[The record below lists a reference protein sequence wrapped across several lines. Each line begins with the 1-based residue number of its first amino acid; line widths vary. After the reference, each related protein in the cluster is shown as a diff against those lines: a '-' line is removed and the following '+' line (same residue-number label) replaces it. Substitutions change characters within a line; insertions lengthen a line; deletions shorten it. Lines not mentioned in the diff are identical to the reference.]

1 MSDTRLDSIGDIF
14 LSNFKS
20 GLIAVAEIGG
30 NQLISLDDAL
40 LPQCCDLQ
48 GRCIAIEFTDLELTL
63 FCHPGSWGI
72 RLSDQ
77 TPSREVDATISGRV
91 FALVNLASNDDK
103 ISTSIRE
110 RVNINGN
117 AQVARTMQNILASID
132 IDWEEQLSHVT
143 GDVLAVQIS
152 KQVLGL
158 HQWAKQSFQSL
169 SQSGSEY
176 LREEVKMTP
185 TQTEFEIFAD
195 ELKTVRE
202 AVERNE
208 IRIRHL
214 TDTID
219 SFHK

>member
-1 MSDTRLDSIGDIF
+1 MSDTRINPIGEIF
-14 LSNFKS
+14 LGHLKS
-20 GLIAVAEIGG
+20 GLIAAAEIGG

-40 LPQCCDLQ
+40 LPQCCELQ
-48 GRCIAIEFTDLELTL
+48 GRCIAIHFTDLELTL

-110 RVNINGN
+110 RVIINGDV
-117 AQVARTMQNILASID
+117 QVARTMQNILASID
-132 IDWEEQLSHVT
+132 IDWEEQLSRVT
-143 GDVLAVQIS
+143 GDVIAVQIS
-152 KQVLGL
+152 KQLRGF
-158 HQWAKQSFQSL
+158 HHWAKQGFQSL

-185 TQTEFEIFAD
+185 TQTEFELFAG
-195 ELKTVRE
+195 ELKTLRE
-202 AVERNE
+202 SVERNE
-208 IRIRHL
+208 ARIRHL
-214 TDTID
+214 TNAID
-219 SFHK
+219 SLAE

>member
-1 MSDTRLDSIGDIF
+1 MSDTRFDAIGDIF

-20 GLIAVAEIGG
+20 GLIAAAEIGG

-40 LPQCCDLQ
+40 LPQCRELQ
-48 GRCIAIEFTDLELTL
+48 GRCIAIHFTDLELTL
-63 FCHPGSWGI
+63 FCHPGNWGI

-77 TPSREVDATISGRV
+77 TPSREVDATIAGRV
-91 FALVNLASNDDK
+91 FALINLASNDDK

-110 RVNINGN
+110 RVNINGD
-117 AQVARTMQNILASID
+117 AQVAKTMQNILASIN
-132 IDWEEQLSHVT
+132 IDWEEQLSRVT

-152 KQVLGL
+152 KQLRGF
-158 HQWAKQSFQSL
+158 HQWAKQGFQSL

-185 TQTEFEIFAD
+185 TQTEFELFSD

-208 IRIRHL
+208 ARIRHL

-219 SFHK
+219 SKLK